1 MRATARGWLGL
12 STLAAVLA
20 AGCAIGPD
28 YKRPPVTPPDAFR
41 GQTTPGETASLAD
54 APWWEAFGDPAL
66 KTLIEE
72 ALAGNYTV
80 RIAAARVQ
88 QARAQ
93 AAVARSPFFPQIGYN
108 VSAAQSKGL
117 NQFLGIG
124 SGSGNDQQST
134 LYLGVTSMS
143 WEIDIWGKI
152 RRSSEAAN
160 AQLLASEEG
169 RRGILLSLVSDVA
182 QAYFELLEL
191 DARLAIA
198 RQSAEAFQGTLKL
211 FQDRLEFG
219 VASQLQTSRAEGNL
233 AQATASIPEMEAQIV
248 AKENQISILL
258 GRNPGPVARGRPL
271 FDQAVVP
278 TVPAGLPSALLER
291 RPDLRRVEQELV
303 AANAQIGVAKALFF
317 PQLSLTGFLGKASPE
332 LAALTSGTS
341 TVWQAGGALTG
352 PIFQG
357 GKIYQNYKAAI
368 ATAEE
373 AKWRYEQSVIQAFQ
387 EVSTSLA
394 ALEKLAGSET
404 EQARSVKALEKS
416 VQISNDRYLYGLS
429 SYLEILDAQQRLYPA
444 QYVQAQ
450 IRLGRLLAYV
460 QLYKALGGGWNL
472 ENPPAPPT
480 AAKTAAGENTEAC
493 KEKQC

>member
-1 MRATARGWLGL
+1 MRFHRSRWPALGL
-12 STLAAVLA
+12 LAAGLVS
-20 AGCAIGPD
+20 GCAIGPD
-28 YKRPPVTPPDAFR
+28 YKRPPVTPPEAFR
-41 GQTTPGETASLAD
+41 AQMTPGETASLAD
-54 APWWEAFGDPAL
+54 SPWWEAFGDPVL
-66 KTLIEE
+66 KSLIQE
-72 ALAGNYTV
+72 ALTGNYNV

-93 AAVARSPFFPQIGYN
+93 AAVAKSPFFPQLGYQA
-108 VSAAQSKGL
+108 SAAQTKGL
-117 NQFLGIG
+117 QNFLGLG
-124 SGSGNDQQST
+124 SSSTDTQST
-134 LYLGVTSMS
+134 LYLGLISMS
-143 WEIDIWGKI
+143 WEIDLWGKI
-152 RRSSEAAN
+152 RRSSESAN
-160 AQLLASEEG
+160 AAFLASEEA
-169 RRGILLSLVSDVA
+169 RRAVLLSLVSEVA
-182 QAYFELLEL
+182 QTYFELLEL

-198 RQSAEAFQGTLKL
+198 RQSTEAYQGTFKL

-233 AQATASIPEMEAQIV
+233 AQAAATIPEIEAQIA

-258 GRNPGPVARGRPL
+258 ARNPGPIPRGQPL

-303 AANAQIGVAKALFF
+303 SANAQIGVAKALFF

-332 LAALTSGTS
+332 LSALTAGTS
-341 TVWQAGGALTG
+341 TIWQAGGALTG

-357 GKIYQNYKAAI
+357 GKIYQNYKASVAM
-368 ATAEE
+368 AEE

-394 ALEKLAGSET
+394 ALEKLAGAEV
-404 EQARSVKALEKS
+404 EQVRSVKALEKS

-429 SYLEILDAQQRLYPA
+429 SYFEILEAQQRLYPA
-444 QYVQAQ
+444 QYTQAQ

-472 ENPPAPPT
+472 KDPQQPPAT
-480 AAKTAAGENTEAC
+480 AAAAEDAAC
-493 KEKQC
+493 QEKKC

>member
-1 MRATARGWLGL
+1 MRRAPRRCAVLAV
-12 STLAAVLA
+12 TLAGLA

-28 YKRPPVTPPDAFR
+28 YKRPPVTPPETFR
-41 GQTTPGETASLAD
+41 GQMTPGETASLAD

-66 KTLIEE
+66 KALIQE
-72 ALAGNYTV
+72 ALSGNYTV

-93 AAVARSPFFPQIGYN
+93 AAVARSPFFPQLGYGA
-108 VSAAQSKGL
+108 SAAQSKGL
-117 NQFLGIG
+117 SNFLGLGG
-124 SGSGNDQQST
+124 SDSQST
-134 LYLGVTSMS
+134 LYLGVISMS
-143 WEIDIWGKI
+143 WEIDLWGKI

-169 RRGILLSLVSDVA
+169 RRAVLLSLVSDVA

-191 DARLAIA
+191 DTRLAIA
-198 RQSAEAFQGTLKL
+198 RQSTDAYQGTFKL

-219 VASQLQTSRAEGNL
+219 VASQLQTARAEGNL
-233 AQATASIPEMEAQIV
+233 AQAAASIPEIESQIA
-248 AKENQISILL
+248 AKENQISTLL
-258 GRNPGPVARGRPL
+258 GRNPGPVQRGKPL
-271 FDQAVVP
+271 FDQTVVP

-303 AANAQIGVAKALFF
+303 AANAQIGVAKSLFF

-332 LAALTSGTS
+332 LSALTAGSS

-357 GKIYQNYKAAI
+357 GKIYQNYKASVAL
-368 ATAEE
+368 AEE

-394 ALEKLAGSET
+394 ALDKLAGAEA
-404 EQARSVKALEKS
+404 EQARSVKALQKS
-416 VQISNDRYLYGLS
+416 VEISNDRYLYGLS
-429 SYLEILDAQQRLYPA
+429 SYFEILEAQQRLYPA
-444 QYVQAQ
+444 QFAEAQ
-450 IRLGRLLAYV
+450 LRLGRLLAYV

-472 ENPPAPPT
+472 RDPQEPPT
-480 AAKTAAGENTEAC
+480 AAATTERVAC
-493 KEKQC
+493 TDKQC

>member
-1 MRATARGWLGL
+1 MRLAARGWMALGVVAGL
-12 STLAAVLA
+12 V

-28 YKRPPVTPPDAFR
+28 YKRPPVTPPEAFR
-41 GQTTPGETASLAD
+41 AQMTPGETASLAD

-66 KTLIEE
+66 KALIQE

-93 AAVARSPFFPQIGYN
+93 AAVAKSPFFPQLGYGA
-108 VSAAQSKGL
+108 SAAQSKGL
-117 NQFLGIG
+117 SNFLGIG
-124 SGSGNDQQST
+124 GNDTEST
-134 LYLGVTSMS
+134 LYLGVISMS
-143 WEIDIWGKI
+143 WEIDLWGKI

-169 RRGILLSLVSDVA
+169 RRAVLLSLVSDVA

-198 RQSAEAFQGTLKL
+198 RQSTEAYQGTHKL

-219 VASQLQTSRAEGNL
+219 VASQLQTARAEGNL
-233 AQATASIPEMEAQIV
+233 AQAAASIPEIESQIA

-258 GRNPGPVARGRPL
+258 GRNPGPVQRGRPL
-271 FDQAVVP
+271 FDQSVVP

-303 AANAQIGVAKALFF
+303 AANAQIGVAKSLFF
-317 PQLSLTGFLGKASPE
+317 PQLTLTGFLGKASPE
-332 LAALTSGTS
+332 LSALTAGTS
-341 TVWQAGGALTG
+341 TVWQAGGALMG

-357 GKIYQNYKAAI
+357 GKIYQNYKASVAL
-368 ATAEE
+368 AEE

-444 QYVQAQ
+444 QYAQAQ

-472 ENPPAPPT
+472 KDPQEPPAP
-480 AAKTAAGENTEAC
+480 AAATERAACTEKC
-493 KEKQC
+493 

>member
-1 MRATARGWLGL
+1 MKVVGRRGIALGI
-12 STLAAVLA
+12 LA
-20 AGCAIGPD
+20 AGCLAGCALGPD
-28 YKRPPVTPPDAFR
+28 YKRPPVTPPETFR
-41 GQTTPGETASLAD
+41 FQATPGETASLAD

-66 KTLIEE
+66 KALIQE
-72 ALAGNYTV
+72 ALAGNYNV

-93 AAVARSPFFPQIGYN
+93 AAGAKSPFYPQLGYGAQA
-108 VSAAQSKGL
+108 VQSKGL
-117 NQFLGIG
+117 ANLLGL
-124 SGSGNDQQST
+124 SSTDSSAEST
-134 LYLGVTSMS
+134 LYLGAISMN
-143 WEIDIWGKI
+143 WEIDLWGKI

-169 RRGILLSLVSDVA
+169 RKAVLLSLVSDVA

-198 RQSAEAFQGTLKL
+198 NSSTEAYQGTYKL

-219 VASQLQTSRAEGNL
+219 VASQLQTARAEGNL
-233 AQATASIPEMEAQIV
+233 AQAAATVPEIQSQIA
-248 AKENQISILL
+248 AKENQISTLL
-258 GRNPGPVARGRPL
+258 GRNPGPIQRGRPL
-271 FDQAVVP
+271 FDQDVTP

-303 AANAQIGVAKALFF
+303 AANAQIGAAKALFF
-317 PQLSLTGFLGKASPE
+317 PQLSLTGLLGKASPE
-332 LAALTSGTS
+332 LSALTAGTS
-341 TVWQAGGALTG
+341 TIWQAGGMITG

-357 GKIYQNYKAAI
+357 GKIYQNYKATEA
-368 ATAEE
+368 AAEE
-373 AKWRYEQSVIQAFQ
+373 AKWRYEQAVIQAFQ

-394 ALEKLAGSET
+394 ALEKLAGSEVNQT
-404 EQARSVKALEKS
+404 RSVKALEKS

-429 SYLEILDAQQRLYPA
+429 SYFEILEAQQRLYPA
-444 QYVQAQ
+444 QYTQAQ

-472 ENPPAPPT
+472 KDPQQPPT
-480 AAKTAAGENTEAC
+480 TAAAGESAAC
-493 KEKQC
+493 PEKKC

>member
-1 MRATARGWLGL
+1 MRPVRRSWMALGL
-12 STLAAVLA
+12 FTAGLAS
-20 AGCAIGPD
+20 GCAIGPD
-28 YKRPPVTPPDAFR
+28 YKRPPVTPPETFR
-41 GQTTPGETASLAD
+41 SQMTPGETASLAD
-54 APWWEAFGDPAL
+54 APWWEAFEDPAL
-66 KTLIEE
+66 KALIQE

-93 AAVARSPFFPQIGYN
+93 AAVAKSPFFPQVGYGA
-108 VSAAQSKGL
+108 SAAQSKGL
-117 NQFLGIG
+117 SSSLGLGG
-124 SGSGNDQQST
+124 STGEST
-134 LYLGVTSMS
+134 LYLGVIAMS
-143 WEIDIWGKI
+143 WEIDLWGKI

-169 RRGILLSLVSDVA
+169 RRAVLLSLVSDVA

-191 DARLAIA
+191 DERLVIA
-198 RQSAEAFQGTLKL
+198 RQSTAAYQDTFKL

-233 AQATASIPEMEAQIV
+233 YQAAASVPEIESQIA
-248 AKENQISILL
+248 AKENQISTLL
-258 GRNPGPVARGRPL
+258 GRNPGPVQRGRPL

-303 AANAQIGVAKALFF
+303 AANAQIGVAKSLFF

-332 LAALTSGTS
+332 LAALTAGTS
-341 TVWQAGGALTG
+341 TIWQAGGALTG

-357 GKIYQNYKAAI
+357 GKIYQNYKASVAL
-368 ATAEE
+368 AEE
-373 AKWRYEQSVIQAFQ
+373 AKWKYEQSVIQAFQ

-394 ALEKLAGSET
+394 ALDKLAGAES

-429 SYLEILDAQQRLYPA
+429 SYFEILDAQQRLYPA
-444 QYVQAQ
+444 QYTQAQ

-472 ENPPAPPT
+472 ADPQAPPAT
-480 AAKTAAGENTEAC
+480 AAAEERAACAEQKC
-493 KEKQC
+493 

>member
-1 MRATARGWLGL
+1 MRAIGRGWLGL
-12 STLAAVLA
+12 GALAATLAT
-20 AGCAIGPD
+20 GCALGPD
-28 YKRPPVTPPDAFR
+28 YQRPPVTPPDTFR
-41 GQTTPGETASLAD
+41 FQTTPGETASLAD
-54 APWWEAFGDPAL
+54 APWWEAFQDPAL
-66 KTLIEE
+66 KTLLEE
-72 ALAGNYTV
+72 ALAKNYTV

-88 QARAQ
+88 QARSQ
-93 AAVARSPFFPQIGYN
+93 AAVARSPFFPQIGYG

-117 NQFLGIG
+117 DQFLGVG
-124 SGSGNDQQST
+124 GGAGADQQST
-134 LYLGVTSMS
+134 LYLGVTTMS
-143 WEIDIWGKI
+143 WELDIWGKI

-169 RRGILLSLVSDVA
+169 RRGVLLSLISDVA
-182 QAYFELLEL
+182 QSYFELLEL
-191 DARLAIA
+191 DARLNIA
-198 RQSAEAFQGTLKL
+198 KNSVAAYQDTLKL
-211 FQDRLEFG
+211 FQDRFEFG

-233 AQATASIPEMEAQIV
+233 AQAAASIPDIEAQIA

-258 GRNPGPVARGRPL
+258 GRNPGPVTRGRPL

-332 LAALTSGTS
+332 LSALTAGTS
-341 TVWQAGGALTG
+341 TVWQAGGMLTG

-373 AKWRYEQSVIQAFQ
+373 AKWRYEQQVIQAFQ

-394 ALEKLAGSET
+394 ALEKLAGSEVD
-404 EQARSVKALEKS
+404 QARSVKALEKS
-416 VQISNDRYLYGLS
+416 VQISNDRYLYGLA
-429 SYLEILDAQQRLYPA
+429 SYYEILEALQRLYPA
-444 QYVQAQ
+444 QYAQAQ
-450 IRLGRLLAYV
+450 IRLNRLLAYV

-472 ENPPAPPT
+472 ENPQAPPT
-480 AAKTAAGENTEAC
+480 AAKTAAGEDAAAC

>member
-1 MRATARGWLGL
+1 MVRGSWMALGL
-12 STLAAVLA
+12 FAAGLAS
-20 AGCAIGPD
+20 GCAIGPD
-28 YKRPPVTPPDAFR
+28 YKRPPVTPPESFR
-41 GQTTPGETASLAD
+41 SQMTPGETASLAD

-66 KTLIEE
+66 KALIQE

-93 AAVARSPFFPQIGYN
+93 AAVAKSPFFPQLGYGA
-108 VSAAQSKGL
+108 SAAQSKGL
-117 NQFLGIG
+117 SNFLGIG
-124 SGSGNDQQST
+124 GSTDEST
-134 LYLGVTSMS
+134 LYLGAISMS
-143 WEIDIWGKI
+143 WEIDLWGKI

-169 RRGILLSLVSDVA
+169 RRAVLLSLVSDVA

-198 RQSAEAFQGTLKL
+198 RQSTEAYQGTYKL

-219 VASQLQTSRAEGNL
+219 VASQLQTARAEGNL
-233 AQATASIPEMEAQIV
+233 AQAAASIPEIESQIA
-248 AKENQISILL
+248 AKENQISTLL
-258 GRNPGPVARGRPL
+258 GRNPGPVQRGRPL

-303 AANAQIGVAKALFF
+303 AANAQIGVAKSLFF

-332 LAALTSGTS
+332 LSALTAGTS
-341 TVWQAGGALTG
+341 TVWQAGGALMG

-357 GKIYQNYKAAI
+357 GKIYQNYKASVAL
-368 ATAEE
+368 AEE

-394 ALEKLAGSET
+394 ALEKLAGSEA
-404 EQARSVKALEKS
+404 EQTRSVKALEKS
-416 VQISNDRYLYGLS
+416 VQISSDRYLYGLS
-429 SYLEILDAQQRLYPA
+429 SYFEILESQQRLYPA
-444 QYVQAQ
+444 QYAQAQ

-460 QLYKALGGGWNL
+460 QLYKSLGGGWNL
-472 ENPPAPPT
+472 KDPQEPPAT
-480 AAKTAAGENTEAC
+480 AAATAERAGCA
-493 KEKQC
+493 EKQC

>member
-1 MRATARGWLGL
+1 MALGIL
-12 STLAAVLA
+12 VTGCLT
-20 AGCAIGPD
+20 GCALGPD
-28 YKRPPVTPPDAFR
+28 YKRPPVSPPETFR
-41 GQTTPGETASLAD
+41 FQATPGETASLAD

-66 KTLIEE
+66 KALIQE
-72 ALAGNYTV
+72 ALAGNYNM

-93 AAVARSPFFPQIGYN
+93 AAVAKSPFFPQLGYGA
-108 VSAAQSKGL
+108 SAVQSKGL
-117 NQFLGIG
+117 SNILGLG
-124 SGSGNDQQST
+124 GNDNVST
-134 LYLGVTSMS
+134 LYLGAISMS
-143 WEIDIWGKI
+143 WEIDLWGKI

-169 RRGILLSLVSDVA
+169 RRAVLLSLVSDVA

-191 DARLAIA
+191 DARRAIA
-198 RQSAEAFQGTLKL
+198 RQSTDAYQDTFKL

-219 VASQLQTSRAEGNL
+219 VASQLQTARAEGNL
-233 AQATASIPEMEAQIV
+233 AQAAASIPEIESQIA
-248 AKENQISILL
+248 AKENQISTLL
-258 GRNPGPVARGRPL
+258 GRNPGPVQRGRPL

-303 AANAQIGVAKALFF
+303 AANAQIGVAKSLFF
-317 PQLSLTGFLGKASPE
+317 PQLTLTGFLGKASPE
-332 LAALTSGTS
+332 LSALTAGTS
-341 TVWQAGGALTG
+341 TVWQAGGALMG

-357 GKIYQNYKAAI
+357 GKIYQNYKASVAL
-368 ATAEE
+368 AEE

-394 ALEKLAGSET
+394 ALDKLAGAET

-429 SYLEILDAQQRLYPA
+429 SYFEILEAQQRLYPA
-444 QYVQAQ
+444 QYTQAQ
-450 IRLGRLLAYV
+450 IRLNRLLAYV
-460 QLYKALGGGWNL
+460 QLYKSLGGGWNL
-472 ENPPAPPT
+472 KDPQEPPAT
-480 AAKTAAGENTEAC
+480 AAATGSAPCTEKC
-493 KEKQC
+493 